1 MKITV
6 IIRDGVVETV
16 LGDSNAADA
25 TPDIEIIN
33 QDKDYEDTKEI
44 ENHITEV
51 YNNKD
56 MEEIG
61 VIGQHRFFKG
71 G

>member
-6 IIRDGVVETV
+6 IIRDGVVENV

-33 QDKDYEDTKEI
+33 QDKDYEDTEKI
-44 ENHITEV
+44 ENHITEI
-51 YNNKD
+51 YGNKD
-56 MEEIG
+56 MEEISY
-61 VIGQHRFFKG
+61 HTFG
-71 G
+71 GEEDV